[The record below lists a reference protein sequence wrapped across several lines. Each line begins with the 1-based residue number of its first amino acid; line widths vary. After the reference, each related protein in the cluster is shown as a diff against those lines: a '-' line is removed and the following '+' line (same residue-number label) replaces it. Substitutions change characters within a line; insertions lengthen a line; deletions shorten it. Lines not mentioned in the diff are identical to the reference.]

1 MEYPNDE
8 NGDVLRRMAAH
19 GDDLSKPRDVDFEH
33 VLPSRRAAE
42 EMARQAR
49 DRGYRAVVRR
59 SGLLSRSRCVTCTRE
74 LTPTHEAITAA
85 EQTLAAIAGGLGG
98 REDGWGC
105 MQQD

>member
-1 MEYPNDE
+1 M
-8 NGDVLRRMAAH
+8 
-19 GDDLSKPRDVDFEH
+19 
-33 VLPSRRAAE
+33 
-42 EMARQAR
+42 
-49 DRGYRAVVRR
+49 
-59 SGLLSRSRCVTCTRE
+59 TCTRE